1 MDFLGKYRA
10 DIGILNLLTWKKYDI
25 YVLYYL

>member
-10 DIGILNLLTWKKYDI
+10 DIGILNLFKWKKYDI